1 MHFIL
6 PVLDESEWLP
16 SVLNRNQVNKRIY
29 VLCHIV
35 GVDVAWELAW
45 LDRLRKT
52 VSVTEQ
58 ATGKDS

>member
-35 GVDVAWELAW
+35 GVDVA
-45 LDRLRKT
+45 
-52 VSVTEQ
+52 
-58 ATGKDS
+58 